1 MATPTGGYRR
11 VMLKLSGEVFGGGS
25 LGVDPDVVQLVAKQI
40 AEVASTGVQVAVV
53 IGGGNFFRGAELS
66 QRGMDRARADY
77 IGMLGTVMNSL
88 ALQDF
93 LEKEGIGT
101 RVQTA
106 IAMGQVA
113 EPYVPRRAIRH
124 LEKGRVVI
132 FGAGL
137 GAPFF
142 STDTTAAQRA
152 LEIDCEVVLMAKSVD
167 GVYDS
172 DPRTNPDAQRFSYI
186 EYRDVLGRGLKVAD
200 ATAFS
205 LCMDNDLPII
215 VFNLMEDGNIAKV
228 IAQEQVN
235 GERIGTLVSAD
246 HPTTVASAHTS
257 SMKGS

>member
-1 MATPTGGYRR
+1 
-11 VMLKLSGEVFGGGS
+11 
-25 LGVDPDVVQLVAKQI
+25 
-40 AEVASTGVQVAVV
+40 
-53 IGGGNFFRGAELS
+53 
-66 QRGMDRARADY
+66 
-77 IGMLGTVMNSL
+77 
-88 ALQDF
+88 
-93 LEKEGIGT
+93 
-101 RVQTA
+101 
-106 IAMGQVA
+106 
-113 EPYVPRRAIRH
+113 
-124 LEKGRVVI
+124 
-132 FGAGL
+132 
-137 GAPFF
+137 
-142 STDTTAAQRA
+142 
-152 LEIDCEVVLMAKSVD
+152 MAKSVD

-257 SMKGS
+257 STKGS

>member
-1 MATPTGGYRR
+1 
-11 VMLKLSGEVFGGGS
+11 
-25 LGVDPDVVQLVAKQI
+25 
-40 AEVASTGVQVAVV
+40 
-53 IGGGNFFRGAELS
+53 
-66 QRGMDRARADY
+66 
-77 IGMLGTVMNSL
+77 
-88 ALQDF
+88 
-93 LEKEGIGT
+93 
-101 RVQTA
+101 
-106 IAMGQVA
+106 
-113 EPYVPRRAIRH
+113 
-124 LEKGRVVI
+124 VVI

-235 GERIGTLVSAD
+235 GEMIGTLVSAD